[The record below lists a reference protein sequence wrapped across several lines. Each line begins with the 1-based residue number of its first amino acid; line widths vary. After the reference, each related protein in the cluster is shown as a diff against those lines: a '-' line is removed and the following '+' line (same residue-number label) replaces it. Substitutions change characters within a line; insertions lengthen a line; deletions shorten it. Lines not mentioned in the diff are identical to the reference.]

1 VDYTF
6 GMPPL
11 RALAVFA
18 ALMIAAAPAAAQGR
32 VSGTVKDEDGR
43 AIKGATITAEN
54 PDAAPSTST
63 STSDAKGRFSMMGLR
78 PGMWTFTADAPGHFA
93 ARTRTRVSFV
103 GTNPA
108 LEFRLKPAPEAPR
121 APLDGIDAASVERRL
136 DAAAAAESA
145 GRLDEALSIYREV
158 LARVPG
164 LTTLHLQVGALLER
178 KNDPAAALAEYQL
191 LLKDDPD
198 NAKARAA
205 IERLRTRH
213 LP

>member
-1 VDYTF
+1 
-6 GMPPL
+6 ML
-11 RALAVFA
+11 
-18 ALMIAAAPAAAQGR
+18 AAASAAAQGR
-32 VSGTVKDEDGR
+32 VTGSVKDEDGR
-43 AIKGATITAEN
+43 AIKGATITADN

-78 PGMWTFTADAPGHFA
+78 AGMWTFTADAPGYFA
-93 ARTRTRVSFV
+93 ARTRMRISFV
-103 GTNPA
+103 GNNPA
-108 LEFRLKPAPEAPR
+108 LEFRLKPAPEVPR

-158 LARVPG
+158 LARVPA
-164 LTTLHLQVGALLER
+164 LTTLHLQIGAVLER
-178 KNDPAAALAEYQL
+178 RNDPAGALAEYQL

-205 IERLRTRH
+205 SERLSRRH
-213 LP
+213 R